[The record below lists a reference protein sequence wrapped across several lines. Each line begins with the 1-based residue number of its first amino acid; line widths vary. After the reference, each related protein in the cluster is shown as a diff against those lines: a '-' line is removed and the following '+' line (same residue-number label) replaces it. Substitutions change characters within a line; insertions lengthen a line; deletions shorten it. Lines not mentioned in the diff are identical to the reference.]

1 MWCHVLMKH
10 LWRKGKYV
18 ICGRSFVQSWNE
30 NMRFCKG
37 DLCAKGHDKYY
48 ITGDLHYRPHLGSA
62 VEVPLDHHY
71 QQYCTCARLL
81 RQRRPGRE
89 RNKTVHMPMAA
100 QPQNLVTDIDPDTEY
115 CVPIHSVHSLVYLA
129 WKDE

>member
-1 MWCHVLMKH
+1 MSSAAVRLFKIGTRTCA
-10 LWRKGKYV
+10 
-18 ICGRSFVQSWNE
+18 
-30 NMRFCKG
+30 FCKG